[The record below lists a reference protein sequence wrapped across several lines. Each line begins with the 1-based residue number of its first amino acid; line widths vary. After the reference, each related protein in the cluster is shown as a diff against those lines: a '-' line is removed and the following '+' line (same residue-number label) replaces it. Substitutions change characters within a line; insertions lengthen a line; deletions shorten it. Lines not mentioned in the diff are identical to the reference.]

1 MPRIEAVFKNPQGE
15 SLSGMLEMPSGVIKS
30 YALFAHCFTC
40 SKDNLAAARI
50 ARALADLGIAVLR
63 FDFTGL
69 GNSKGDFSNTNFSS
83 NLQDLLAAAHYLEQ
97 HYAAPTLLIGHSLGG
112 SAALAVAQDLAA
124 VKAVIT
130 IGAPATAAHVKHL
143 FADSV
148 HALMDKQTVQ
158 VELGGRN
165 FNIQRQFIDDLE
177 KYNSVAHIKALRKAL
192 LIFHSPLDQVVSI
205 DEAARIYTAA
215 KHPKSFVSLDQA
227 DHLLSNPEDSRYV
240 AEVLSAWAGRYLK
253 TDRMPA
259 KKEDAEMQI
268 VEPGGV
274 IVRER
279 DKKFTRE
286 ILAGHHHLISD
297 EPVAM
302 GGADLGLNPYE
313 LLLAA
318 LGSCTS
324 MTLRMYA
331 NHKQIDLQDIQV
343 ELHHSRIH
351 AEDCAACEAQA
362 PFIDRITRSI
372 QLTGHLNDQQR
383 TRLLEIANQCPVHKT
398 LRNQMDIKTR
408 LSGTQASRGIV

>member
-15 SLSGMLEMPSGVIKS
+15 PLSGLLEMPSGVIKS

-112 SAALAVAQDLAA
+112 SAVLAVAQDLAA

-158 VELGGRN
+158 VELGGRS

-253 TDRMPA
+253 TDRIPA
-259 KKEDAEMQI
+259 KKEDAEIQI
-268 VEPGGV
+268 VEPGSV

-343 ELHHSRIH
+343 KLHHTRIH

-398 LRNQMDIKTR
+398 LRNQIDIKTK
-408 LSGTQASRGIV
+408 LSAI

>member
-15 SLSGMLEMPSGVIKS
+15 SLSGLLEMPSGVIKS

-158 VELGGRN
+158 VELGGRS

-343 ELHHSRIH
+343 ELHHTRIH

-398 LRNQMDIKTR
+398 LRNQIDIKTR
-408 LSGTQASRGIV
+408 LSAT